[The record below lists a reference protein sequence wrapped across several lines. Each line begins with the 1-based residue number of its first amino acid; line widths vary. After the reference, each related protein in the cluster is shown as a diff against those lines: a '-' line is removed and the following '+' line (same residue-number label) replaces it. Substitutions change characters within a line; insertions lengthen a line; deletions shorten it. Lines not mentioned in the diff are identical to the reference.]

1 MSRIF
6 ANKWNQKALRR
17 AWLISSLFGL
27 TAVGSSGCSIMMGK
41 PPTDALFRAEQ
52 SVRAATEAKAGQ
64 LAPVD
69 FRNATEKL
77 ERSKRAMAA
86 KRYEEARRFAESA
99 QVDAELAEAKAEAE
113 ITRQAAQELRRAS
126 MAFGLKPG
134 AAWDGDIQRSRQGV
148 NKE

>member
-1 MSRIF
+1 
-6 ANKWNQKALRR
+6 
-17 AWLISSLFGL
+17 
-27 TAVGSSGCSIMMGK
+27 MMGK